1 MHSPNCCCSNGSVSK
16 QKAAIWTNASDFV
29 EHRETEVNKRE
40 ANVDDRDA
48 MSKSDQLLR
57 QRGRL
62 VAVIFGL
69 MIAATLS
76 CLGLAGTLAGWHL
89 KVGVLG
95 FFAFVG
101 LAIDYGS
108 RADRPGG
115 SR

>member
-1 MHSPNCCCSNGSVSK
+1 MCK
-16 QKAAIWTNASDFV
+16 QRGRQ
-29 EHRETEVNKRE
+29 HKRE

-48 MSKSDQLLR
+48 MSKSDRLLR

-108 RADRPGG
+108 RADRPWWEPVGG
-115 SR
+115 VLFAVALMLIPFFWR